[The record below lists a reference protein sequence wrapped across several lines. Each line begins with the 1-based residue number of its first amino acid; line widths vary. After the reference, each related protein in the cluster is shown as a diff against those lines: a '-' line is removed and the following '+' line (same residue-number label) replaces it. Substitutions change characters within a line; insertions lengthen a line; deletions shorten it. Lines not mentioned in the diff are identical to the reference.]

1 MAAGITRADVR
12 SAGFWF
18 AGALALYLATGAR
31 GLVWADSSKLT
42 LYAFS
47 GYFPSLNPGDHAGW
61 TVLAWGWLRLLG
73 GDPVVAAHRLSAVF
87 GALAVALAMLVIVA
101 RTGDRERAHTT
112 AALLLVAL
120 PVWWAAT
127 VAETYTAALAL
138 VLGGALAAGRGE
150 RLRAWRWLVAG
161 ALWGLGAAVH
171 ALALFLVAAFGLEL
185 GWRKS
190 WRLLPGA
197 LVGFAPVWAAALGS
211 PPDPMTGFAASGIST
226 WRWVWG
232 AFVAFARAPRGLAVL
247 AAIVAYSLGPVGLVA
262 LWRGRRGPRGGLVWG
277 VPLAALAV
285 LLATYA
291 PYRLHLMAV
300 FVIAGALI
308 ALPVRLGAIAR
319 SAVAVQALVYLA
331 VPAAATIAGR
341 QDLGVR
347 VLPYRNNA
355 FYFLCPLKGLPAAA
369 VGWRPAAL
377 FDPGTERY
385 VAALGECA
393 PPDAAVVA
401 DFNPGAPLRL
411 AQVARGW
418 RPDLQL
424 HPVAVDVALASRDP
438 VAALAARIRRELAS
452 RPVVLADTYEP
463 YYHLRELAAI
473 FDLRV
478 CLAGAQAEAAG
489 PGTTPRPA
497 PD

>member
-12 SAGFWF
+12 SAGLWCV
-18 AGALALYLATGAR
+18 GALALYLATGAR

-42 LYAFS
+42 LYALS

-61 TVLAWGWLRLLG
+61 TVLGWGWLRLVG
-73 GDPVVAAHRLSAVF
+73 GDPIVAAHRLSAVF
-87 GALAVALAMLVIVA
+87 GALAVVLAMLLIVA
-101 RTGDRERAHTT
+101 RTGDRQRAHTT

-120 PVWWAAT
+120 PMWWAAT
-127 VAETYTAALAL
+127 VTETYTAAVAL
-138 VLGGALAAGRGE
+138 VLLGGVVLLGSGRGWRWWVAGVAWGLALACHAMAIVLILPLAWEAGG
-150 RLRAWRWLVAG
+150 RAA
-161 ALWGLGAAVH
+161 
-171 ALALFLVAAFGLEL
+171 
-185 GWRKS
+185 

-197 LVGFAPVWAAALGS
+197 AVGAAPVWLALFGGG
-211 PPDPMTGFAASGIST
+211 PPDPLTSFAASGPAT
-226 WRWVWG
+226 WRWHWE

-247 AAIVAYSLGPVGLVA
+247 AAIVTYSLGPVGLVA
-262 LWRGRRGPRGGLVWG
+262 WWRGRRAPRGGLAWG

-291 PYRLHLMAV
+291 PYRLHLMAI
-300 FVIAGALI
+300 FLIAGALI
-308 ALPVRLGAIAR
+308 ALPVRLGAAGR
-319 SAVAVQALVYLA
+319 AAAVVVQTLIYLA
-331 VPAAATIAGR
+331 VPAVVTLAGR

-355 FYFLCPLKGLPAAA
+355 FYFLCPFKGLPAVAA
-369 VGWRPAAL
+369 GWEPAAL
-377 FDPGTERY
+377 LDPGTERY

-393 PPDAAVVA
+393 PPNAAVVA

-424 HPVAVDVALASRDP
+424 RPVAVDVALGSRDP
-438 VAALAARIRRELAS
+438 VAALAAEIRRELAT

-463 YYHLRELAAI
+463 YYHLRGLAAT
-473 FDLRV
+473 FDLRACMV
-478 CLAGAQAEAAG
+478 GARVAAADAGA
-489 PGTTPRPA
+489 TPRPT